1 MQLTQHTDF
10 AIRTLMYTASHTDR
24 LVNIT
29 EIAEYYAI
37 SRTHLAKVV
46 ASLTQAGYLQGI
58 RGKNGGLKLAKPAQD
73 INLGALILEL
83 EPLDIVECF
92 GSKNTCLI
100 TPSCQLKQVL
110 NKAKIAFIEALKTYT
125 LADIP
130 LAVSSV
136 DQGAAMLFYPPKA

>member
-1 MQLTQHTDF
+1 
-10 AIRTLMYTASHTDR
+10 MYAASQSDR

-58 RGKNGGLKLAKPAQD
+58 RGKNGGLRLAKAPQA
-73 INLGALILEL
+73 INLGELVLEL
-83 EPLDIVECF
+83 EPLDLVECF
-92 GSKNTCLI
+92 GSKNTCVI
-100 TPSCQLKQVL
+100 TPNCKLKHVL
-110 NKAKIAFIEALKTYT
+110 NEAKIAFIDTLKNYT

-130 LAVSSV
+130 LTTPSETQQTTVV
-136 DQGAAMLFYPPKA
+136 LYPSKYSLRPTKDAI